1 MTNEQLTEK
10 VIELLAYREK
20 AQEEHETFKTTLT
33 RLQNSM
39 DTFTKLAEDVHI
51 MALNMEN
58 MQKDLAKHW
67 KSDNC
72 KKIKQPERVAF
83 SFKIICRWSVCKLQ
97 LLHLSGVPVLWDPSI
112 LPRYGPAC
120 QRYP

>member
-20 AQEEHETFKTTLT
+20 AQEEHDTFKTTLS
-33 RLQNSM
+33 RLQNSI

-58 MQKDLAKHW
+58 M
-67 KSDNC
+67 
-72 KKIKQPERVAF
+72 KKAQEDINKKVDAITSKEFLEFKETKKLIKQN
-83 SFKIICRWSVCKLQ
+83 IINKVTGGIVGA
-97 LLHLSGVPVLWDPSI
+97 LLTGLVWLLTTYFAG
-112 LPRYGPAC
+112 
-120 QRYP
+120 

>member
-39 DTFTKLAEDVHI
+39 DTFIKLAEDVHI

-58 MQKDLAKHW
+58 MKKEQEDM
-67 KSDNC
+67 N
-72 KKIKQPERVAF
+72 KKIDALTSKEFLEYKETKKIVKQNL
-83 SFKIICRWSVCKLQ
+83 INKLVGGG
-97 LLHLSGVPVLWDPSI
+97 LGVIGTLAVWAVTS
-112 LPRYGPAC
+112 YFGG
-120 QRYP
+120 